1 MTDLKSRKKQLV
13 ARLSELDERLQRIE
27 DELDDAP
34 NPDWEENAVEQED
47 DEVLESLG
55 ASGLAE
61 YRAIRAALAR
71 IKAGTYGICVKC
83 GQPIEEERLDV
94 LPHTPFCSDCA
105 AEAAE

>member
-1 MTDLKSRKKQLV
+1 MTDLKARRKQLL
-13 ARLSELDERLQRIE
+13 ARLAELDTRLQNIG
-27 DELDDAP
+27 DLLDDAP
-34 NPDWEENAVEQED
+34 NPDWEENAIEQEG

-61 YRAIRAALAR
+61 YRAIRAALDR

-94 LPHTPFCSDCA
+94 LPHTPLCSECA
-105 AEAAE
+105 AEAAG